1 MVSRRRFL
9 QLGSVAAT
17 ATLAGSASGESA
29 DSKCPSV
36 PPSIASLK
44 SRKDEARPIT
54 TAERT
59 ERQQRARQL
68 MQQNGI
74 GAIVLTEGSSL
85 TYFTGVKWW
94 GSERLFAMILP
105 AKGRAFYVCPAFEE
119 GRAREQLALAPD
131 GQAVDL
137 RTWQE
142 DESPYERVAQ
152 GLRDR
157 GIATGTL
164 AMEEAVRY
172 VFSSGIAQSS
182 PQAKI
187 INATLVTAGCRMIKT
202 PHEIDLMRLAAKVTL
217 TAYKAA

>member
-74 GAIVLTEGSSL
+74 GAIVLTEGTSL

-105 AKGRAFYVCPAFEE
+105 AKGRAFYV
-119 GRAREQLALAPD
+119 
-131 GQAVDL
+131 
-137 RTWQE
+137 
-142 DESPYERVAQ
+142 
-152 GLRDR
+152 
-157 GIATGTL
+157 
-164 AMEEAVRY
+164 
-172 VFSSGIAQSS
+172 
-182 PQAKI
+182 
-187 INATLVTAGCRMIKT
+187 
-202 PHEIDLMRLAAKVTL
+202 
-217 TAYKAA
+217 